1 MSNMDKAPKS
11 RVYVYKGTT
20 ARGRKVSGRIN
31 DTDINNVKLT
41 LKRYGVNVKTVRK
54 DYLSMLR
61 STKIKNTDITFFT
74 RQLATMIRSGVPI
87 VRAFT
92 VIIEA
97 SDKVSVQHLLQSI
110 KQDIEGGAWLY
121 EALGNHPK
129 YFDPLF
135 VALVETGERS
145 GSLQIMLD
153 RVATYK
159 EKNEILKMKVKKAFK
174 YPAFVLFVSMAITIL
189 LLVKVIP
196 VFQRMFEMSKV
207 ALPAITQMVVNL
219 SVGVRSYGILFLIA
233 IIPIGFYLRRQLQN
247 SMKLQDKRDA
257 LLLKLPVLGDILHK
271 SIIARFSRTLS
282 TTFAAGLPLISAL
295 ESAAKASGNAVY
307 RNAILDIRQ
316 DVIGGQTLFNAM
328 RSSMLFTGAVVQMTQ
343 VGEDSGTLD
352 EMLDKVA
359 EYYENEVDNTVDGLM
374 SLLEPMIIVLLGVII
389 GTLVLA
395 MYLPIFKMGKAF

>member
-1 MSNMDKAPKS
+1 MSGDKAPKS
-11 RVYVYKGTT
+11 HVYVYKGTT
-20 ARGRKVSGRIN
+20 SRGRKVSGRIN
-31 DTDINNVKLT
+31 DTDINNVRLT
-41 LKRYGVNVKTVRK
+41 LKRYGVNIKTLRK
-54 DYLSMLR
+54 DHLGVLR
-61 STKIKNTDITFFT
+61 STKIKNADITFFT

-97 SDKVSVQHLLQSI
+97 TDKVSMQHLVQSI
-110 KQDIEGGAWLY
+110 KQDVEGGSWLH
-121 EALGNHPK
+121 EALSKHPK

-145 GSLQIMLD
+145 GSLQVMLD

-159 EKNEILKMKVKKAFK
+159 EKSEILKMKVKKAFK
-174 YPAFVLFVSMAITIL
+174 YPAFVLSVSMLITVL

-196 VFQRMFEMSKV
+196 VFQRMFELSKV
-207 ALPAITQMVVNL
+207 PLPAVTQMVVNL

-233 IIPIGFYLRRQLQN
+233 IIAIGFYLRRHLQS
-247 SMKLQDKRDA
+247 SMKLQEKRDA
-257 LLLKLPVLGDILHK
+257 LLLKLPVLGNILHK

-359 EYYENEVDNTVDGLM
+359 EYYENEVDNAVDGLM
-374 SLLEPMIIVLLGVII
+374 SLLEPLIIVLLGVVI
-389 GTLVLA
+389 GVLVLA